1 MQLPL
6 SSEDNIGRKL
16 VIYEPTLSRLDKNTP
31 RRSRHLAGPLV
42 QREQNHRLDRS
53 IASTMAEPRETLAIT
68 FFEQPVLAV
77 RGHDGTILL
86 SIRDLCAATGLN
98 LSSQLR
104 RLRADN
110 DLSTGVQRLRVQT
123 AGGPQEQDFLILEF
137 VPAWI
142 SSVNRRRASIVVQ
155 ERLRYLRLFS
165 IRQVYDAIAR
175 TAGLPEGP
183 SSQIEDLADLQHYD
197 EAIQGI
203 ASKQQALEQSQEK
216 ARQAWRDHEQ
226 RLRVLEAQLSQTAT
240 ISAEQRGQI
249 YQLVQQWAQARIDH
263 EHITAQTAFA
273 GCWAAIKTRYKVA
286 KYEHIPAHEYTDC
299 IEFVARACTKL
310 TGEQPRLAV
319 AEESA

>member
-1 MQLPL
+1 
-6 SSEDNIGRKL
+6 
-16 VIYEPTLSRLDKNTP
+16 
-31 RRSRHLAGPLV
+31 
-42 QREQNHRLDRS
+42 
-53 IASTMAEPRETLAIT
+53 MAEPRETLAIT

-77 RGHDGTILL
+77 RGNDGTILL

-104 RLRADN
+104 RLRADD
-110 DLSTGVQRLRVQT
+110 DLSTGLQRLRVQT
-123 AGGPQEQDFLILEF
+123 GGGPQEQDFLILEF

-249 YQLVQQWAQARIDH
+249 YQLVQHWAQARIDR
-263 EHITAQTAFA
+263 EQITAQTAFT
-273 GCWAAIKTRYKVA
+273 GCWAAVKTRYKVA
-286 KYEHIPAHEYTDC
+286 KYEHIPAHEYANC
-299 IEFVARACTKL
+299 VEFISRAYTKL
-310 TGEQPRLAV
+310 TGEQPDPAV